1 MTVQPSAVPPGWVGQ
16 RHDARRSRRLVDPPP
31 LPHRGSDAV
40 TGEAAV
46 ETKALSVLPDQEH
59 QLDVGQ
65 LRQDARMPSLRAFAT
80 RRQVAAL
87 GVVSRK
93 TEAHAEDR
101 HVSSVVERFL
111 VEAEPIAKA
120 NARRIGIGSAGR
132 MSACARRLAD
142 DADAR
147 GRLRLEDG
155 TRLVR
160 QAVTIAR
167 GVATYSTGA
176 NASHQTVEFVLHRNS
191 PRHRTEAV
199 AAPWEGRQPSRLE
212 SRYARSATALL
223 WASSYAP

>member
-1 MTVQPSAVPPGWVGQ
+1 MWGNC
-16 RHDARRSRRLVDPPP
+16 
-31 LPHRGSDAV
+31 
-40 TGEAAV
+40 
-46 ETKALSVLPDQEH
+46 
-59 QLDVGQ
+59 
-65 LRQDARMPSLRAFAT
+65 ARMLEC
-80 RRQVAAL
+80 QVSAL

-101 HVSSVVERFL
+101 HVSSVIERFL

-160 QAVTIAR
+160 QGVTMAR

-176 NASHQTVEFVLHRNS
+176 NASHQTVEFVLHPNS
-191 PRHRTEAV
+191 PAI
-199 AAPWEGRQPSRLE
+199 
-212 SRYARSATALL
+212 
-223 WASSYAP
+223 